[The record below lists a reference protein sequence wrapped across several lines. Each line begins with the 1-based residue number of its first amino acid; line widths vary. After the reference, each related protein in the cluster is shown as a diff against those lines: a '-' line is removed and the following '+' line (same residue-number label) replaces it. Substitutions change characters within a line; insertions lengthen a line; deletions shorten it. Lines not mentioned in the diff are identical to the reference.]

1 MQYIHTTISAK
12 EIDHTREYIFYIR
25 KVLCPQYFQNTF
37 TKNHKCY
44 VVIGSN
50 LNLLLKLL
58 FCPPITTLTNCH
70 LKFVVKVFILQLTK
84 DSLINNSIQTFS
96 SIWLFLLACANPHP
110 THTKLLQER
119 IPWWW
124 PQNIRKRFQTQD
136 LMDILRP

>member
-37 TKNHKCY
+37 TKNRNYY

-84 DSLINNSIQTFS
+84 DSLINNSIQTFLS
-96 SIWLFLLACANPHP
+96 SDYSLRHVQALIPHTP
-110 THTKLLQER
+110 NYYKKESLDGG
-119 IPWWW
+119 P
-124 PQNIRKRFQTQD
+124 K
-136 LMDILRP
+136 ILGKDFKPKILWIS